1 MTTPQFEDVVSE
13 VDLVFDTVG
22 GDRLQRSPT
31 VIRQGGRLISVA
43 SEPPHESA
51 KAQGITSLYFVVSP
65 NREQLI
71 QITKLVDD
79 GVLQLIV
86 DKVFPLSKAREA
98 FECSL
103 LHRGAGKIALR
114 VASE

>member
-1 MTTPQFEDVVSE
+1 